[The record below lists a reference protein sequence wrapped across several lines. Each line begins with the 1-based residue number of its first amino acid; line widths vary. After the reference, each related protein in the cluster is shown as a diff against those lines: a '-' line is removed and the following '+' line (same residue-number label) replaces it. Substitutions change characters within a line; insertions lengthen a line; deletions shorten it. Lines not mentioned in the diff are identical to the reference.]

1 MDMRPRHFV
10 LVHGA
15 GHGAWCWFKLR
26 HLFEA
31 AGHRVSC
38 LDLAGSGIELSD
50 PDSIH
55 TFDDYNKPLSDFMSA
70 LPQGEKGAPDLSEFG
85 DVCHRKFSLGS
96 AERPTSVA
104 LCKEFQRKLLYQ
116 LSPIEDSVL
125 ASMLL
130 RPAPSFALS
139 TARFE
144 AKEMT
149 DYSKVKRV
157 YIKTTYD
164 NMLKLMQQEALI
176 RRWPPDEVFVID
188 TDHSPFFSAPSQLFE
203 LIMKAVASAF

>member
-70 LPQGEKGAPDLSEFG
+70 LPQGEKVVLVGHSAGGLSLSHCIQVFGAKITEAIFVAATMLPFG
-85 DVCHRKFSLGS
+85 
-96 AERPTSVA
+96 
-104 LCKEFQRKLLYQ
+104 
-116 LSPIEDSVL
+116 
-125 ASMLL
+125 
-130 RPAPSFALS
+130 FAL
-139 TARFE
+139 
-144 AKEMT
+144 KKMP
-149 DYSKVKRV
+149 
-157 YIKTTYD
+157 
-164 NMLKLMQQEALI
+164 NMELLI
-176 RRWPPDEVFVID
+176 YQNSVMYATENF
-188 TDHSPFFSAPSQLFE
+188 L
-203 LIMKAVASAF
+203 